1 MTDQQLA
8 FQALSDAQRI
18 LEEYLQPRPHNNE
31 RLMLDRLVEIIERPD
46 LLVAVDRFQRKV
58 RPLLS

>member
-18 LEEYLQPRPHNNE
+18 LEEYLQPRPHNNG

-46 LLVAVDRFQRKV
+46 LLLAVDRFQRED
-58 RPLLS
+58 RPRLS